1 MKKKKQFIRPEI
13 LLELNLQG
21 DKPILEGSVADDVTI
36 VSTGQAVENHDFSG
50 ETFNHQWE

>member
-21 DKPILEGSVADDVTI
+21 DKPILEGSVVDH
-36 VSTGQAVENHDFSG
+36 GSG
-50 ETFNHQWE
+50 GRESRLLWRNIQSSMGVGK